1 MRAESAVCLLWWW
14 RLCSTAAAPTACA
27 RPPCS
32 SPPTTPPTAVRWGKI
47 FFLRSKYF
55 CHIAQIAQAGDVLS
69 LTTQHIGDIL
79 LNNTEALEPGE
90 DGYEDVTEDE
100 AKYTSSEESGGGDP
114 PGFESLFSIVI
125 LCLIIICKY
134 WDHNIKLNIKYQKIL
149 HGIDNIDV
157 VINHIYFLLT
167 SWKCKPWIID
177 QKQFIGTNWKFR
189 PILTIFCV
197 FSLLEALHRHQ
208 QDTCNGQNILIRSF
222 QVSRRGGGRGQ
233 LLRPEEEREERDGE
247 LFRGRSL
254 QHLGHARPQGW
265 PQGSLAAASAAA
277 VWAKQVQLDAGTN
290 AH

>member
-32 SPPTTPPTAVRWGKI
+32 SPPTTPPTAVRWGQI

-149 HGIDNIDV
+149 HGIDNIGV
-157 VINHIYFLLT
+157 VINHIYFFTDLLKMQ
-167 SWKCKPWIID
+167 SMN
-177 QKQFIGTNWKFR
+177 NWSK
-189 PILTIFCV
+189 TIYWNKLKVSAHFNNFLCV
-197 FSLLEALHRHQ
+197 
-208 QDTCNGQNILIRSF
+208 
-222 QVSRRGGGRGQ
+222 
-233 LLRPEEEREERDGE
+233 
-247 LFRGRSL
+247 
-254 QHLGHARPQGW
+254 
-265 PQGSLAAASAAA
+265 
-277 VWAKQVQLDAGTN
+277 
-290 AH
+290 